1 MARKLRLE
9 HEGATYHVINRGNY
23 RRDVFG
29 SVGAAQAF
37 LGALDEACEQYGWRL
52 HAYVIMRNHYHLALE
67 TPQPNLVEGMHW
79 LQSTFATR
87 FNRLRSENGHLF
99 QGRYQAL
106 LVEDTAALVRV
117 VNYIHLNPVRAGI
130 VAATQIRGFRWSS
143 LPRFLRGNCPAWLT
157 ARFWLVHLGW
167 EDSPVG
173 WQAYENYLAKLSA
186 DPAEQDRQG
195 FKELSHGWA
204 IGTHGWRRATARK
217 HAHLALSP
225 GIERKQLQD
234 LREVRWSMMLAT
246 LLQGSGKTV
255 EEAKR
260 EPKAAAWKIATALR
274 LRREAGAPHAWIA
287 RELHMGQ
294 PSSVRVYL
302 SRQSKLTSSGLTP

>member
-1 MARKLRLE
+1 MARKLRME
-9 HEGATYHVINRGNY
+9 YEGATYHVINRGNY

-37 LGALDEACEQYGWRL
+37 LGALDEACERHGWRL

-67 TPQPNLVEGMHW
+67 TPQPNLVAGMHW

-87 FNRLRSENGHLF
+87 FNRYRSENGHLF

-130 VAATQIRGFRWSS
+130 VKAAQIPEFRWSS
-143 LPRFLRGNCPAWLT
+143 LPRFMRGACPAWLS
-157 ARFWLVHLGW
+157 ARHWLEHLGW
-167 EDSPVG
+167 DDSPAG
-173 WQAYENYLAKLSA
+173 WQAYGNYLAKLSV

-195 FKELSHGWA
+195 FKEISHGWA
-204 IGTHGWRRATARK
+204 IGTHGWRQAMARK
-217 HAHLALSP
+217 HAHRALSP
-225 GIERKQLQD
+225 GIERRQLQE
-234 LREVRWSMMLAT
+234 LRAVRWSTMLAE
-246 LLQGSGKTV
+246 LLRDSVKTADD
-255 EEAKR
+255 AKR
-260 EPKAAAWKIATALR
+260 EPKAAAWKIDAAMR
-274 LRREAGAPHAWIA
+274 LRKEAGAPHAWIA
-287 RELHMGQ
+287 QELHMGN

-302 SRQSKLTSSGLTP
+302 SRKQKINK